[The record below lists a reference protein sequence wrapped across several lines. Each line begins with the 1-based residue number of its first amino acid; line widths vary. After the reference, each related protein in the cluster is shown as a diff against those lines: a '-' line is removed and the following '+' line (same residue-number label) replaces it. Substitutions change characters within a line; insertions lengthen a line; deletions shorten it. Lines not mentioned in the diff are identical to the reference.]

1 MIEILIQLLRVFA
14 PLSFLTIGGGQSI
27 IPAIHH
33 QSVEVHQW
41 ITNAQFLDLFALSRL
56 TPGPKTLLVTL
67 VGWQAAGIAGAL
79 VASVA
84 IFVPSAILVYYLAKL
99 WARYEGKPLIK
110 AIELGLIPVAAG
122 MILAATGTIL
132 RAAEGGAWAWGVAI
146 VSTIALLRTRISPF
160 LLLGLGGLLFVL
172 VQPSA

>member
-1 MIEILIQLLRVFA
+1 MTEILIQLLRVFA

-27 IPAIHH
+27 IPAIHR

-41 ITNAQFLDLFALSRL
+41 ITNAQFVDLFALSRL

-67 VGWQAAGIAGAL
+67 VGWQAAGLAGAL
-79 VASVA
+79 VASFA
-84 IFVPSAILVYYLAKL
+84 IFVPSAVLVYYLAKL
-99 WARYEGKPLIK
+99 WARYEDSPIIK
-110 AIELGLIPVAAG
+110 AIERGLIPVAAG

-146 VSTIALLRTRISPF
+146 AATAALLWTRISPF

-172 VQPSA
+172 VQPAS

>member
-1 MIEILIQLLRVFA
+1 MTAILLQLLRVFA

-41 ITNAQFLDLFALSRL
+41 ITNTQFLDLFALSRL

-79 VASVA
+79 VASFA
-84 IFVPSAILVYYLAKL
+84 IFVPSAILVYFLAKL
-99 WARYEGKPLIK
+99 WARHDGKPLIK

-160 LLLGLGGLLFVL
+160 LLLGLGGLLFVI
-172 VQPSA
+172 VQPAA

>member
-33 QSVEVHQW
+33 QSVDVHHW

-56 TPGPKTLLVTL
+56 TPGPKSLLVTL
-67 VGWQAAGIAGAL
+67 VGWQTAGLIGAV
-79 VASVA
+79 VASFA
-84 IFVPSAILVYYLAKL
+84 IFVPSAVLVYYLAKL
-99 WARYEGKPLIK
+99 WARYEGIPLMK
-110 AIELGLIPVAAG
+110 AIEHGMVPVAAG

-132 RAAEGGAWAWGVAI
+132 RAAEGGVWAWGVAAAA
-146 VSTIALLRTRISPF
+146 TAALLWTRISPI
-160 LLLGLGGLLFVL
+160 LLLALGGLLFVL
-172 VQPSA
+172 IQPPT